1 MPNSIPPAKKGVFG
15 GFYRNGFRE
24 KVGLGKVSEKGFGMS
39 NLLDSTFRSLDNT
52 LNWLKRCKYDLNCC
66 QNTPLS
72 ILFAAGYILTCHLK
86 LIINPHMQA
95 RTVYLIKRVETEV
108 TNQMTKAMSPF
119 DVTPLQYS
127 ILSFVAQEG
136 SNFSS
141 AQLARRFNMA
151 PQSMNEAVAILQR
164 KELIVKTTDAENKRI
179 LRLGL
184 TDKGE
189 TALENCHAE
198 LDEIEQ
204 NLFSELANNRP
215 EQDNELAVFRA
226 LLGKV
231 LAKAK

>member
-1 MPNSIPPAKKGVFG
+1 
-15 GFYRNGFRE
+15 
-24 KVGLGKVSEKGFGMS
+24 
-39 NLLDSTFRSLDNT
+39 
-52 LNWLKRCKYDLNCC
+52 
-66 QNTPLS
+66 
-72 ILFAAGYILTCHLK
+72 
-86 LIINPHMQA
+86 MQA

-127 ILSFVAQEG
+127 ILSFVAQQG
-136 SNFSS
+136 SSFSS

-164 KELIVKTTDAENKRI
+164 KGLIFKTIDPDHKRI
-179 LRLGL
+179 LHLNL

-189 TALENCHAE
+189 AALEKCNVV

-204 NLFSELANNRP
+204 NLFNDLANNRP
-215 EQDNELAVFRA
+215 EQDDELAVFRA